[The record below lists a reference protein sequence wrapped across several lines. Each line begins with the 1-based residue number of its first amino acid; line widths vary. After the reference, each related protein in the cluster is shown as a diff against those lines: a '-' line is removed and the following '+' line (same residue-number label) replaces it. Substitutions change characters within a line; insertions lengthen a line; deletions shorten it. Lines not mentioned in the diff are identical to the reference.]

1 MDLSVFTF
9 VTVWRR
15 ICNVSYKAYRYRFYP
30 TPDQERN
37 LAKTFGCVRYIYN
50 RSLRY
55 RQDAWYERQ
64 ENVSYLQNSALLTGW
79 KKEPEHSWLN
89 EVSSVPLQQ
98 GLRHLQTA
106 YSRFFKGIAK
116 YPNFKKKDG
125 IQSAEYSTSAFKW
138 DGKSLKLAKQS
149 EPINIRW
156 SRRFTGKPTTVTVS
170 KDTASRYFVSLLVEE
185 DIALLPVV
193 NATVGVDVG
202 VKDVAVLSTGERTGN
217 HRHTAKFAEKLAK
230 AQKCLAKKQ
239 KGSANRRKAKLKV
252 ARIHAKIADVRRDF
266 THKLTTTLIRKNQ
279 VICVENLAVK
289 NMVKHPT
296 LAKSIHD
303 ANWGELVRQLEYKAG
318 WYGRTV
324 VAIDRWF
331 PSSKRCSCCG
341 HTVASLDLSIRHW
354 NCPEC
359 HTELDRDVNA
369 ALNIKAAGLA
379 VLACGETVNP
389 VLAKAGMGSTR

>member
-1 MDLSVFTF
+1 M
-9 VTVWRR
+9 
-15 ICNVSYKAYRYRFYP
+15 SYKAYRYRFYP
-30 TPDQERN
+30 TPDQEQN

-64 ENVSYLQNSALLTGW
+64 ENVSYLQNSALLTRW

-98 GLRHLQTA
+98 VLRHLQTS

-138 DGKSLKLAKQS
+138 DGESLKLAKQA
-149 EPINIRW
+149 EPIAIRW

-170 KDTASRYFVSLLVEE
+170 KDTAGRYFVSLLVDE

-217 HRHTAKFAEKLAK
+217 LRHTAKYAAALAK

-252 ARIHAKIADVRRDF
+252 ARIHAKIADARRDF
-266 THKLTTTLIRKNQ
+266 THKLTTTLIRENQ
-279 VICVENLAVK
+279 VICVESLAVK

-296 LAKSIHD
+296 LAKSIND

-341 HTVASLDLSIRHW
+341 HTVASLDLSIRRW
-354 NCPEC
+354 TCPEC

-389 VLAKAGMGSTR
+389 VLAKAGMGSSR

>member
-1 MDLSVFTF
+1 M
-9 VTVWRR
+9 
-15 ICNVSYKAYRYRFYP
+15 A
-30 TPDQERN
+30 Q
-37 LAKTFGCVRYIYN
+37 TFGCVRYVYN

-64 ENVSYLQNSALLTGW
+64 ESVSYLQNSALLTGW
-79 KKEPEHSWLN
+79 KKEPECIWLN

-98 GLRHLQTA
+98 VLRHLQTG
-106 YSRFFKGIAK
+106 YSNFFKGRAK

-125 IQSAEYSTSAFKW
+125 RQSAEYTTSAFRW
-138 DGKSLKLAKQS
+138 DGEQLKLAKQS
-149 EPINIRW
+149 EPLNIRW
-156 SRRFTGKPTTVTVS
+156 SRRFTGNPTTVTVS
-170 KDTASRYFVSLLVEE
+170 KDAAGRYFVSLLVEE

-193 NATVGVDVG
+193 NAVVGVDVG
-202 VKDVAVLSTGERTGN
+202 IKDVAVLSTGERTGN
-217 HRHTAKFAEKLAK
+217 PRHTAKYAAKLAK
-230 AQKCLAKKQ
+230 AQKRLAKKQ

-252 ARIHAKIADVRRDF
+252 ARIHAKISDARRDF
-266 THKLTTTLIRKNQ
+266 THKLTTTLIRENQ

-289 NMVKHPT
+289 NMVKNPT
-296 LAKSIHD
+296 LAKSISD
-303 ANWGELVRQLEYKAG
+303 SNWGELVRQLEYKAG

-341 HTVASLDLSIRHW
+341 HTVAKLDLSVRQW
-354 NCPEC
+354 TCPEC

-389 VLAKAGMGSTR
+389 VLAKSWHWFVSLKQET

>member
-1 MDLSVFTF
+1 M
-9 VTVWRR
+9 
-15 ICNVSYKAYRYRFYP
+15 ICNVPYKTYRYRFYP
-30 TPDQERN
+30 TPEQEQN
-37 LAKTFGCVRYIYN
+37 LAQTFGCVRYVYN

-79 KKEPEHSWLN
+79 KKEPECLWLN

-98 GLRHLQTA
+98 VLRHLQTG
-106 YSRFFKGIAK
+106 YSRFFKGIAR

-138 DGKSLKLAKQS
+138 DGEALKLAKQA
-149 EPINIRW
+149 EPLNIRW

-170 KDTASRYFVSLLVEE
+170 KDTAGRYFVSMLVEE
-185 DIALLPVV
+185 NIALLPVV

-202 VKDVAVLSTGERTGN
+202 LHDVAVLSTGERTGN
-217 HRHTAKFAEKLAK
+217 PRHTRKYAAALAK
-230 AQKCLAKKQ
+230 AQRNLAKK
-239 KGSANRRKAKLKV
+239 KPGSANRRKAKLKV
-252 ARIHAKIADVRRDF
+252 ARVHAKISDARRDF
-266 THKLTTTLIRKNQ
+266 THKLTTTLIRENQ
-279 VICVENLAVK
+279 VICVESLAVK

-303 ANWGELVRQLEYKAG
+303 SNWGELVRQLEYKAG

-341 HTVASLDLSIRHW
+341 YTLPALDLNTRHW
-354 NCPEC
+354 TCPDC

-369 ALNIKAAGLA
+369 ARNIEAAGLA
-379 VLACGETVNP
+379 VLACGETVIP
-389 VLAKAGMGSTR
+389 KSAKVGIGSTR

>member
-1 MDLSVFTF
+1 M
-9 VTVWRR
+9 
-15 ICNVSYKAYRYRFYP
+15 SYKAYRYRFYP
-30 TPDQERN
+30 TPDQEQN
-37 LAKTFGCVRYIYN
+37 LAKTFGCVRYVYN

-79 KKEPEHSWLN
+79 KKDPEHSWLN

-98 GLRHLQTA
+98 VLRHLQA
-106 YSRFFKGIAK
+106 GYSNFFKGLAK
-116 YPNFKKKDG
+116 YPTFKKKDG

-138 DGKSLKLAKQS
+138 DGESLKLAKQT
-149 EPINIRW
+149 EPLDIRW

-170 KDTASRYFVSLLVEE
+170 KDTAGRYFVSILVEE

-193 NATVGVDVG
+193 NAVIGVDVG
-202 VKDVAVLSTGERTGN
+202 IKDVAVLSTGERTGN
-217 HRHTAKFAEKLAK
+217 PRHTAKFAAKLAK

-266 THKLTTTLIRKNQ
+266 THKLTTTLIRENQ

-354 NCPEC
+354 TCPEC

-389 VLAKAGMGSTR
+389 VLAKAGMGSFR

>member
-1 MDLSVFTF
+1 MPF
-9 VTVWRR
+9 
-15 ICNVSYKAYRYRFYP
+15 KAYSYRFYP
-30 TPDQERN
+30 TPDQEQN
-37 LAKTFGCVRYIYN
+37 LAQTFGCVRYVYN

-64 ENVSYLQNSALLTGW
+64 ESVSYLQNSAQLTGW
-79 KKEPEHSWLN
+79 KKEPECAWLN
-89 EVSSVPLQQ
+89 DVSSVPLQQ
-98 GLRHLQTA
+98 VLRHLQTG
-106 YSRFFKGIAK
+106 YSNFFKGRAK

-125 IQSAEYSTSAFKW
+125 RQSAEYTTSAFRW
-138 DGKSLKLAKQS
+138 DGEQLKLAKQS
-149 EPINIRW
+149 EPLDIRW
-156 SRRFTGKPTTVTVS
+156 SRRFTGRPTTVTVS
-170 KDTASRYFVSLLVEE
+170 KDAAGRYFVSMLVEE

-193 NATVGVDVG
+193 NAVVGVDVG
-202 VKDVAVLSTGERTGN
+202 IKDVAVLSTGERTGN
-217 HRHTAKFAEKLAK
+217 PRHTAKYAAKLAK
-230 AQKCLAKKQ
+230 AQKRLAKKQ

-252 ARIHAKIADVRRDF
+252 ARVHAKIADARRDF
-266 THKLTTTLIRKNQ
+266 THKLTTTLIRENQ

-289 NMVKHPT
+289 NMVKNPT
-296 LAKSIHD
+296 LAKSISD

-341 HTVASLDLSIRHW
+341 HTVAKLDLSVRQW
-354 NCPEC
+354 TCPEC
-359 HTELDRDVNA
+359 NTELDRDVNA

-389 VLAKAGMGSTR
+389 VSAKAGIGSSR

>member
-1 MDLSVFTF
+1 MT
-9 VTVWRR
+9 
-15 ICNVSYKAYRYRFYP
+15 YKAYRYRFYP
-30 TPDQERN
+30 TPDQEQN
-37 LAKTFGCVRYIYN
+37 LAKTFGCVRYVYN

-55 RQDAWYERQ
+55 RQDAWYQRQ
-64 ENVSYLQNSALLTGW
+64 ESVSYLQNSALLPGW

-98 GLRHLQTA
+98 VVRHLQTA
-106 YSRFFKGIAK
+106 YSRFFKGTAK

-125 IQSAEYSTSAFKW
+125 IQSASYTTSAFRW
-138 DGKSLKLAKQS
+138 DGASLKLAKQT
-149 EPINIRW
+149 EPLAIRW

-170 KDTASRYFVSLLVEE
+170 KDTAGRYFVSLLVEE
-185 DIALLPVV
+185 DVALLPVV

-202 VKDVAVLSTGERTGN
+202 IKDVAVLSTGERTGN
-217 HRHTAKFAEKLAK
+217 PRHTAKFAAKLAK

-266 THKLTTTLIRKNQ
+266 THKLTTTLIRENQ
-279 VICVENLAVK
+279 VICVENLVVK
-289 NMVKHPT
+289 TMVKHPT

-303 ANWGELVRQLEYKAG
+303 ANWGELVRQLEYKAC

-354 NCPEC
+354 TCPEC

-379 VLACGETVNP
+379 VLNACGETVNP
-389 VLAKAGMGSTR
+389 VLAKAGMGSSR